1 MNDDNNVE
9 VIKDF
14 TTARKIP
21 QLIGRTPDGK
31 KLPFGPYT
39 VPQAV
44 SGAAVGAILW
54 LLHPLWLGVN
64 ITWNVGFFVA
74 CCGGTLF
81 VVGKLRLAGR
91 SPASVAQGVKK
102 AVFAPPEAKLK
113 INGKRVNIR
122 APHLVHAGGYITAD
136 PRIEDQLVAAVEPE
150 SPSESVPV
158 AHNAV
163 GTRSRPHEHEL
174 PALSP
179 NDPAPRPGRSSVKEL
194 LALANAGNPE

>member
-54 LLHPLWLGVN
+54 LLHPLWLGDN

-74 CCGGTLF
+74 CCGGTVF

-91 SPASVAQGVKK
+91 SPASVAEGVKK
-102 AVFAPPEAKLK
+102 AVFAPPEANLK

-163 GTRSRPHEHEL
+163 GTRPRPHDHEL

>member
-54 LLHPLWLGVN
+54 LLHPLWLGDN

-74 CCGGTLF
+74 CCGGTVF

>member
-44 SGAAVGAILW
+44 SGAAVGAVLW
-54 LLHPLWLGVN
+54 LLHPLWLGDN

-74 CCGGTLF
+74 CCGGTVF

-91 SPASVAQGVKK
+91 SPASVAQGVNK

-136 PRIEDQLVAAVEPE
+136 PRIAEQCGAAVGAEPA
-150 SPSESVPV
+150 SESVPAAQNIV
-158 AHNAV
+158 GIHLRPRAV
-163 GTRSRPHEHEL
+163 

-179 NDPAPRPGRSSVKEL
+179 NEPTPRPGRSSVKEL
-194 LALANAGNPE
+194 LALAAAGTSE

>member
-54 LLHPLWLGVN
+54 LLHPLWLGDN

-74 CCGGTLF
+74 CCGGTVF

-136 PRIEDQLVAAVEPE
+136 PRIEDQLVAAVVPE
-150 SPSESVPV
+150 SSSASVPV
-158 AHNAV
+158 AYNAV
-163 GTRSRPHEHEL
+163 GTRSRPQEL
-174 PALSP
+174 PALST

>member
-1 MNDDNNVE
+1 MLWRHGVRRRQ
-9 VIKDF
+9 
-14 TTARKIP
+14 AP
-21 QLIGRTPDGK
+21 IGR
-31 KLPFGPYT
+31 
-39 VPQAV
+39 
-44 SGAAVGAILW
+44 
-54 LLHPLWLGVN
+54 
-64 ITWNVGFFVA
+64 
-74 CCGGTLF
+74 
-81 VVGKLRLAGR
+81 R

-102 AVFAPPEAKLK
+102 AVFASPEAKLK

-163 GTRSRPHEHEL
+163 GTRSRPQEL

-194 LALANAGNPE
+194 LALANAGNSE

>member
-14 TTARKIP
+14 TTARSIP

-54 LLHPLWLGVN
+54 LLHPLWLGDS

-74 CCGGTLF
+74 CCGGTVF

-102 AVFAPPEAKLK
+102 AVFASPEAKLK

-150 SPSESVPV
+150 SPSEFVPV
-158 AHNAV
+158 APNAV
-163 GTRSRPHEHEL
+163 GTRSRPQEL
-174 PALSP
+174 PVLSP

-194 LALANAGNPE
+194 LALATAGNSE

>member
-14 TTARKIP
+14 TTARSIP

-31 KLPFGPYT
+31 KLPFGPDT

-54 LLHPLWLGVN
+54 LLHPLWLGDS

-74 CCGGTLF
+74 CCGGTVF

-102 AVFAPPEAKLK
+102 AVFASPEAKLK

-150 SPSESVPV
+150 SPSEFVPV
-158 AHNAV
+158 APNAV
-163 GTRSRPHEHEL
+163 GTRSRPQEL
-174 PALSP
+174 PVLSP

-194 LALANAGNPE
+194 LALATAGNSE